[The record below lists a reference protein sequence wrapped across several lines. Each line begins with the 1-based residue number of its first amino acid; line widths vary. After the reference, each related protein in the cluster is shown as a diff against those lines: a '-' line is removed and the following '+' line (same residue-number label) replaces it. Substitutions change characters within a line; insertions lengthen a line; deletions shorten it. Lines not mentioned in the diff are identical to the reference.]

1 MFILTDSSA
10 PTVDQRRVSPTLIR
24 FTVFFAGMSTVGT
37 EISASRLVAP
47 YFGDSTYIWA
57 NLIGITLAY
66 LAIGYWLGGRLA
78 DSYPR
83 AWVIFTS
90 TTVAALW
97 SILLPYVSQ
106 PILRLSLQAF
116 QDFNVGAFY
125 GSFVGVLLLLS
136 VPIILLGFVTP
147 YAVRLT
153 IDSIDHAGSTAGR
166 VDALSTVGS
175 IIGSF
180 LPVLVL
186 IPLVGTARTFLVL
199 GGLLLVPSLIGLWR
213 LRSWPVRTTSLAATA
228 LVMLST
234 SFLAPENI
242 RPAEQGRIVYETES
256 ADNYIQVM
264 EDDGT
269 YLLSLNDGH
278 AVHSIYNP
286 DQLLTQGPWDY
297 FMIAPLFV
305 QVDGPAEIDNA
316 LILGLAGGTSSKQL
330 SAAYGPIDIDGV
342 EIDSAIVAVGRE
354 YFDMNEPNLDVITA
368 DGRYV
373 LRTSDETYDLIA
385 VDAYKQPY
393 IPFQLTTREFFT
405 EAYDHLS
412 DDGTL
417 VINVGRTPDDYR
429 LVDVISS
436 TMKDVFP
443 SVYLIDVERYS
454 NTMVVATRQPT
465 DIDTFATAVEQQP
478 EDSILREVGEAS
490 IASGDI
496 REVTNVDTVFTDDHA
511 PVEWVVDQII
521 LDEATGDTGQ

>member
-1 MFILTDSSA
+1 MTDSHSD
-10 PTVDQRRVSPTLIR
+10 PVDLRRVSPILIR
-24 FTVFFAGMSTVGT
+24 FTVFFAGMATVGT

-66 LAIGYWLGGRLA
+66 LAIGYWIGGRLA
-78 DSYPR
+78 DAYPR
-83 AWVIFTS
+83 AFVIFTS
-90 TTVAALW
+90 TTIAALW

-116 QDFNVGAFY
+116 QDIDIGAFY
-125 GSFVGVLLLLS
+125 GAFVGVLLLLS

-166 VDALSTVGS
+166 VDALSTVGA

-186 IPLVGTARTFLVL
+186 IPLVGTARTFLIL
-199 GGLLLVPSLIGLWR
+199 GGLLLIPSLIGLWQ
-213 LRSWPVRTTSLAATA
+213 LRSWSVRAGSLAATA

-256 ADNYIQVM
+256 SDNYIQVM
-264 EDDGT
+264 ESDGT
-269 YLLSLNDGH
+269 SMLSLNDGH
-278 AVHSIYNP
+278 AVHSIYKP

-297 FMIAPLFV
+297 FMVGPLFA
-305 QVDGPAEIDNA
+305 QDDGPAMIDDA

-330 SAAYGPIDIDGV
+330 TAAYGPIPIDGV
-342 EIDSAIVAVGRE
+342 EIDPAIVEVGRE
-354 YFDMNEPNLDVITA
+354 YFDMNEPNLNVIIA

-405 EAYDHLS
+405 EVYDHLS

-417 VINVGRTPDDYR
+417 VINVGRTSDDYR
-429 LVDVISS
+429 LVDVIAS

-465 DIDTFATAVEQQP
+465 DIGTFASAVAQQP
-478 EDSILREVGEAS
+478 EDSILREVGEAA
-490 IASGDI
+490 IVSGDI
-496 REVTNVDTVFTDDHA
+496 REVTDVDTVFTDDHA

-521 LDEATGDTGQ
+521 IDEATGGSGE